1 MKLPKSKLTFQDR
14 LPFILSFFVPV
25 LIMIGI
31 FIQRGIYPFGELSFL
46 RTDLY
51 HQYAP
56 FTAEFMRKLKAGESL
71 SWTWDIGLGSNFVS
85 LYSYYLASP
94 TNWLALL
101 CPGKYVIEFITF
113 WVVIKI
119 GLSGLTFSYYLS
131 KRYQTRNFGLVFFA
145 TLYSL
150 SAYMAAY
157 SWNIMWLDCILLA
170 PLVMLGLERLM
181 KEDKCFLYCITLALC
196 IFSNYYISI
205 MICIFLVLYF
215 IVLAFDRPLT
225 ARAFLRKV
233 FNFGLYSL
241 LAGCMSG
248 IILIPTIMYLGNTAS
263 AGSTFPET
271 LEVYFTFIE
280 MLARHMVNL
289 EVETGLDHWPNI
301 YCGVAVF
308 FLVPLYV
315 MNQKIPYREKITR
328 ICLLA
333 FLLISFSTNMLNFIW
348 HGFHYPNS
356 LPCRQSFLYIAVML
370 CICFEAWLRIESCTR
385 GQIVG
390 SFWGGLGFILLCQ
403 QLITDETFEF
413 HHYLVTAIFM
423 GLYALLLYLYRRKKA
438 APATLAI
445 VALTLI
451 VAESAM
457 NTGITS
463 VSTTNRTSYWANTES
478 YTNLSE
484 QAKAGND
491 TFFRIEKFDS
501 LRKTKNDGTWA
512 DFSTASVFS
521 STANS
526 NVTSLYKEWG
536 MEGST
541 NAYCYRGATPLTSA
555 LLSVKYLY
563 ATDDSLENS
572 LYTLVGTDEK
582 VSMYECTYWLPLG
595 FMLPSDIETLWDYT
609 SGNDIVMQ
617 NNFIRE
623 ATGIVDVF
631 EHKSNASS
639 VESADFDITTSGY
652 YYVAVNNSS
661 VSTITAS
668 YKLGE
673 NSTRES
679 VADKSFTNTNRAYI
693 LDIGWMDAGDT
704 LTLTGKDSAKMNVS
718 VFRLN
723 EEKLNEAIEILGAES
738 FVVDE
743 YTSSTVSGHITTT
756 GGLMYTSIPYE
767 KGWTVYVDSQE
778 VEAYTFADTMLAIP
792 LNAGEHT
799 IELTYSPDGLK
810 EGLLISLVSLSC
822 FLLLVIF
829 HGLMTLSERK
839 KAAKASA
846 ENITATETIAVVENT
861 AADNTAAENIAA
873 DENTAVG
880 ENTAADNTAAE
891 NTAADE
897 NAVAVENAVIT
908 ENVAVDDN
916 TAVTANTST
925 TENAAADENI

>member
-56 FTAEFMRKLKAGESL
+56 FTAEFLRKLKAGESL
-71 SWTWDIGLGSNFVS
+71 AWTWDIGLGSNFVS
-85 LYSYYLASP
+85 LYAYYLASP
-94 TNWLALL
+94 TNWLVLL
-101 CPGKYVIEFITF
+101 CPAKYVIEFITF
-113 WVVIKI
+113 WVVVKI

-131 KRYQTRNFGLVFFA
+131 KRYQTRNFGLVFFG
-145 TLYSL
+145 TLYAL

-170 PLVMLGLERLM
+170 PLVMLGLERLV

-215 IVLAFDRPLT
+215 IVLVFDRPIT
-225 ARAFLRKV
+225 AKAFLRKA

-263 AGSTFPET
+263 AGSSFPET
-271 LEVYFTFIE
+271 LEVYFSMIE

-301 YCGVAVF
+301 YCGVSVF

-315 MNQKIPYREKITR
+315 MNKKIPYREKITR
-328 ICLLA
+328 IALLF

-356 LPCRQSFLYIAVML
+356 LPCRQSFLYIAVVL
-370 CICFEAWLRIESCTR
+370 CLCFEAWLRISANTR

-423 GLYALLLYLYRRKKA
+423 GAYALLLYLYRRKKA
-438 APATLAI
+438 APVTLAI
-445 VALTLI
+445 IVLTLI
-451 VAESAM
+451 TAESAM

-463 VSTTNRTSYWANTES
+463 VSTTNRTSYWQNTES
-478 YTNLSE
+478 YANLTE
-484 QAKAGND
+484 QAKAEND

-526 NVTSLYKEWG
+526 NVTKLYKEWG

-541 NAYCYRGATPLTSA
+541 NAYCLRGATPLTSA
-555 LLSVKYLY
+555 LLSVKYMY
-563 ATDDSLENS
+563 STDSTLQNS
-572 LYTLVGTDEK
+572 LYTLVGTDGK

-595 FMLPSDIETLWDYT
+595 FMLPGDIETLWDYT
-609 SGNDIVMQ
+609 SGNDITMQ
-617 NNFIRE
+617 NNFVRE
-623 ATGIVDVF
+623 VTDVSDIF
-631 EHKSNASS
+631 ELKTNASS
-639 VESADFDITTSGY
+639 VETADFDITTSGY

-668 YKLGE
+668 YKTAE
-673 NSTRES
+673 NSTREAPS
-679 VADKSFTNTNRAYI
+679 DKSFTNTNRAYI
-693 LDIGWMDAGDT
+693 LDIGWMEAGDT
-704 LTLTGKDSAKMNVS
+704 LTLTAKESSNMNVS
-718 VFRLN
+718 VYRLN
-723 EEKLNEAIEILGAES
+723 EEKLSEAMAILAAEP
-738 FVVDE
+738 FIVDE
-743 YTSSTVSGHITTT
+743 YTSSTVSGHITTS

-767 KGWTVYVDSQE
+767 KGWTVYVDGEE
-778 VEAYTFADTMLAIP
+778 VNAYTFADTMLAIP
-792 LNAGEHT
+792 LSAGEHT
-799 IELTYSPDGLK
+799 IELEYSPDGLK
-810 EGLLISLVSLSC
+810 EGLLITLVSVSC
-822 FLLLVIF
+822 FLLLAVF
-829 HGLMTLSERK
+829 NAMMTLSQK
-839 KAAKASA
+839 KQAVKDSA
-846 ENITATETIAVVENT
+846 EAPDTPAEP
-861 AADNTAAENIAA
+861 AADIKNDA
-873 DENTAVG
+873 D
-880 ENTAADNTAAE
+880 
-891 NTAADE
+891 
-897 NAVAVENAVIT
+897 
-908 ENVAVDDN
+908 
-916 TAVTANTST
+916 TSDCSSVK
-925 TENAAADENI
+925 ENAANTQDNNSQPDETIKTSDSSDNTDN